1 MKLKNLRKKM
11 RRLEK
16 RLREGRKK
24 LAKLRHKLEAME
36 AAKAL
41 RAARRSAAGVT
52 APRPAAKP
60 STSVEEKSPA
70 QAAVEQP
77 ASVKKAKKSLNLS
90 PERRAQLAAA
100 MKARTAKGAAEA
112 SATPA
117 SADDRYSAPASTS
130 QTPELAPALAAVP
143 MPPAAARR
151 IEPSDEEIRLR
162 AYFLSERRCR
172 FALPGDADSDW
183 YEAKRQL
190 LSESGELS
198 QHSTITTEEPSEISS
213 QRKQRAKIEPAV
225 KKFQQ
230 ECSGYSDS
238 QPCKEEHDALVKALD
253 EFLTMV
259 QNGLKLIDAHAR
271 DASDADF
278 QKQIE
283 ALRARAQQHLH
294 WGQEQLKALAH

>member
-16 RLREGRKK
+16 RLREGPKK

-60 STSVEEKSPA
+60 STSVEKKSPA
-70 QAAVEQP
+70 QAGGEKP
-77 ASVKKAKKSLNLS
+77 GSVKKAKKSLNLL

-143 MPPAAARR
+143 MPPEAARR
-151 IEPSDEEIRLR
+151 IEPSDEEIRVR

-198 QHSTITTEEPSEISS
+198 EHSTITTEEPSEISS
-213 QRKQRAKIEPAV
+213 QHEPAV

-230 ECSGYSDS
+230 ECSGHTDS
-238 QPCKEEHDALVKALD
+238 QRCKEEHDALVKALG

-259 QNGLKLIDAHAR
+259 QNGLKLIDAHAG

-283 ALRARAQQHLH
+283 ALRARAQQHLQ